1 MALKNLEE
9 ALVERIQRSIAREL
23 RRLWRVPLV
32 ERRNGDA
39 RHADFPPTRRRARE
53 IGSTDKQ

>member
-9 ALVERIQRSIAREL
+9 ALVERIQRSIAKEL
-23 RRLWRVPLV
+23 RRLWRMPLV

-39 RHADFPPTRRRARE
+39 RHAASSPVRRKSRE